1 MHIQLVEQSYGA
13 IEVKHEITKMV
24 RIFRS
29 KQPSTKL
36 AGITF
41 VLQGERDKSVAGTI
55 FMLGNDSKS
64 SQRLA
69 ALYTPTKVVA
79 VTYAFESAEKEEPML
94 ALMSRIRTALAKK

>member
-36 AGITF
+36 AGIT
-41 VLQGERDKSVAGTI
+41 L
-55 FMLGNDSKS
+55 
-64 SQRLA
+64 
-69 ALYTPTKVVA
+69 
-79 VTYAFESAEKEEPML
+79 
-94 ALMSRIRTALAKK
+94 